1 VREVPITATRRVA
14 DYAEIIGEE
23 RHTEIRRLAAAV
35 AGRSMLHVNATAP
48 GGGVAEILQN
58 LVPLLR
64 DAGVDAHW
72 TVLDAPPEFFDIT
85 KKIHNALQGMALDL
99 SDAEK
104 KLFLEV
110 ARQNAADLPRADVVL
125 AHDPQ
130 AVALRHFAAE
140 PKHAA
145 WVWRCHIDLTAAH
158 ESVWSFVRPFV
169 EEHDASIW
177 TMPQFVRPDLR
188 SRSVLIQAPTID
200 PLSRK
205 NREMPSPEAQAIV
218 RRFGVDPARPILLQV
233 SRFDPWKDPLG
244 VIDAY
249 RLVKREVPDV
259 QLVMIGSLA
268 DDDPEGA
275 EYFGRTQRHA
285 GGDPDVFL
293 FTDLDGVKDDEVN
306 AFQRASTVVMQ
317 KSLREGFGLVVAEA
331 LWKHVPVVGGR
342 VGGIVLQ
349 IEDGVS
355 GFLVTSVA
363 EAAARAVEL
372 LRDPALRRRM
382 AEAGR
387 ERVRENF
394 LITRDVRDQLSLVGS
409 LVPARANPPWRA

>member
-1 VREVPITATRRVA
+1 VHEVPITATRRVS
-14 DYAEIIGEE
+14 DYAEIIGAPRYAEL
-23 RHTEIRRLAAAV
+23 RRLAAAV
-35 AGRSMLHVNATAP
+35 EGRSMLHVNATP
-48 GGGVAEILQN
+48 YGGGVAEILQN

-64 DAGVDAHW
+64 DAGVDARW
-72 TVLDAPPEFFDIT
+72 AVLDAPPEYFDIT
-85 KKIHNALQGMALDL
+85 KKIHNALQGMPLDL

-104 KLFLEV
+104 KLFLDV
-110 ARQNAADLPRADVVL
+110 ARDNATQLPDADVVL

-130 AVALRHFAAE
+130 AVALRHVAAE
-140 PKHAA
+140 PKRAGWA
-145 WVWRCHIDLTAAH
+145 WRCHIDLTAAH
-158 ESVWSFVRPFV
+158 QPVWSFILPFV

-177 TMPQFVRPDLR
+177 TMPQFVRRDLR
-188 SRSVLIQAPTID
+188 NKNVLIQAPTID

-205 NREMPSPEAQAIV
+205 NREMPRSEAEAIV
-218 RRFGVDPARPILLQV
+218 RRFRVDPARPILLQV

-249 RLVKREVPDV
+249 RLVKREVPGV

-268 DDDPEGA
+268 DDDPEGIRYL
-275 EYFGRTQRHA
+275 ELTRKHA
-285 GGDPDVFL
+285 GGDGDVVL
-293 FTDLDGVKDDEVN
+293 LTNLDGAKDDEVN
-306 AFQRASTVVMQ
+306 AFQRASTVVIQ

-331 LWKHVPVVGGR
+331 LWKGVPVVGGN

-355 GFLVTSVA
+355 GYLVSSVE
-363 EAAARAVEL
+363 EAAARTVEL
-372 LRDPALRRRM
+372 LRDPMLRHRM

-394 LITRDVRDQLSLVGS
+394 LITRELRDQLSLVDA
-409 LVPARANPPWRA
+409 LAPKP

>member
-1 VREVPITATRRVA
+1 MHEVPITATRRVS
-14 DYAEIIGEE
+14 DYAEIIGDK
-23 RHTEIRRLAAAV
+23 RLAELRALAASA
-35 AGRSMLHVNATAP
+35 AGRSMLHVNATAY

-72 TVLDAPPEFFDIT
+72 AVLDAPPAFFDIT
-85 KKIHNALQGMALDL
+85 KKVHNALQGMALDL
-99 SDAEK
+99 SDEEK

-110 ARQNAADLPRADVVL
+110 TRENAAQLPRTDVVL

-130 AVALRHFAAE
+130 AVALRHYAAE
-140 PKHAA
+140 PKRAGWA
-145 WVWRCHIDLTAAH
+145 WRCHIDLTTAH
-158 ESVWSFVRPFV
+158 QPVWSFIRPYV

-177 TMPQFVRPDLR
+177 TMRQFVRQDLR
-188 SRSVLIQAPTID
+188 GANVLIQAPTID

-205 NREMPSPEAQAIV
+205 NREMSASEAQGIV

-249 RLVKREVPDV
+249 RLVKRDVPDV
-259 QLVMIGSLA
+259 QLAMIGSLA

-275 EYFGRTQRHA
+275 EYLDRTRKHA
-285 GGDPDVFL
+285 QGDEDVVL
-293 FTDLDGVKDDEVN
+293 LTNLDGVKDDEVN
-306 AFQRASTVVMQ
+306 AFQRAATVVIQ
-317 KSLREGFGLVVAEA
+317 KSLREGFGLVVSEA
-331 LWKHVPVVGGR
+331 LWKGVPVVGGK

-355 GFLVTSVA
+355 GFLVSSVE
-363 EAAARAVEL
+363 EAAARTVEL
-372 LRDPALRRRM
+372 LRDPALRKRT
-382 AEAGR
+382 AAAGR
-387 ERVRENF
+387 EGVRDAF
-394 LITRDVRDQLSLVGS
+394 LITRDLRDQLALVSSLS
-409 LVPARANPPWRA
+409 SAHT

>member
-1 VREVPITATRRVA
+1 MHEVEITATRRVA
-14 DYAEIIGEE
+14 DYAEIIGEKRLAE
-23 RHTEIRRLAAAV
+23 LQTLAAAA
-35 AGRSMLHVNATAP
+35 AGRSMVHINATAY

-64 DAGVDAHW
+64 DAGVDARW
-72 TVLDAPPEFFDIT
+72 AVLDAPPAFFDIT

-99 SDAEK
+99 SDAEQ

-110 ARQNAADLPRADVVL
+110 ARENAAGLPRVDVVL

-130 AVALRHFAAE
+130 AVALRHYAAD
-140 PKHAA
+140 PKAA
-145 WVWRCHIDLTAAH
+145 GWAWRCHIDLTTAH
-158 ESVWSFVRPFV
+158 QPVWSFIRPFV
-169 EEHDASIW
+169 EEHDTSIW
-177 TMPQFVRPDLR
+177 TMPQFVRRDLR
-188 SRSVLIQAPTID
+188 NENVLIQAPTID

-205 NREMPSPEAQAIV
+205 NREMAGPEAQEIV
-218 RRFGVDPARPILLQV
+218 RRFHVDPDRPILLQV

-249 RLVKREVPDV
+249 RLVKKEIPGV

-275 EYFGRTQRHA
+275 EYLDRTRKHA
-285 GGDPDVFL
+285 QGDPDIFL
-293 FTDLDGVKDDEVN
+293 LTNLDGVKDDEVN
-306 AFQRASTVVMQ
+306 AFQRASAVVIQ

-331 LWKHVPVVGGR
+331 LWKGVPVVGGK

-355 GFLVTSVA
+355 GYLVSSV
-363 EAAARAVEL
+363 EDAAARSLEL
-372 LRDPALRRRM
+372 LRDPALRRRT
-382 AEAGR
+382 ADAGR

-394 LITRDVRDQLSLVGS
+394 LITRDLRDQLRLVAM
-409 LVPARANPPWRA
+409 LAPKR

>member
-1 VREVPITATRRVA
+1 LREVPITAKRRVT
-14 DYAEIIGEE
+14 DYAEIIGAQRQAEL
-23 RHTEIRRLAAAV
+23 TRLAAAV
-35 AGRSMLHVNATAP
+35 AGRSMLHINATAY

-72 TVLDAPPEFFDIT
+72 AVLDAPPEFFDIT
-85 KKIHNALQGMALDL
+85 KKIHNALQGMTLDL
-99 SDAEK
+99 SDSEK
-104 KLFLEV
+104 KLFLDV
-110 ARQNAADLPRADVVL
+110 ARENSADLRQADVVL

-140 PKHAA
+140 PKRAGWA
-145 WVWRCHIDLTAAH
+145 WRCHIDLTTAYQP
-158 ESVWSFVRPFV
+158 VWSFIRPFV

-177 TMPQFVRPDLR
+177 TMPQFVRQDLQM
-188 SRSVLIQAPTID
+188 SNVLVQAPTID

-205 NREMPSPEAQAIV
+205 NREMPASEAQDIV
-218 RRFGVDPARPILLQV
+218 RRFHVDPARPILLQV

-249 RLVKREVPDV
+249 RLVKKEVANV

-275 EYFGRTQRHA
+275 EYLGRARRHA
-285 GGDPDVFL
+285 AGDPDVFL
-293 FTDLDGVKDDEVN
+293 LTNLDGVKDDEVN
-306 AFQRASTVVMQ
+306 AFQRASTVVIQ
-317 KSLREGFGLVVAEA
+317 KSLREGFGLIVAEA
-331 LWKHVPVVGGR
+331 LWKRVPVVGGK

-349 IEDGVS
+349 IKDGVS
-355 GFLVTSVA
+355 GYLVTSVP
-363 EAAARAVEL
+363 EAAARCVEL

-387 ERVRENF
+387 EHVRQNF
-394 LITRDVRDQLSLVGS
+394 LITRDLRDQLNLVGMLAS
-409 LVPARANPPWRA
+409 RL

>member
-1 VREVPITATRRVA
+1 MHEVPITATRHLS
-14 DYAEIIGEE
+14 DYAEIIGEK
-23 RHTEIRRLAAAV
+23 RHAELRGLAAAA
-35 AGRSMLHVNATAP
+35 AGRSMVHINATAY

-64 DAGVDAHW
+64 DAGVDANW
-72 TVLDAPPEFFDIT
+72 AVLDAPPAYFDIT

-104 KLFLEV
+104 KLFLNV
-110 ARQNAADLPRADVVL
+110 ARENAAQLPRADVVL

-130 AVALRHFAAE
+130 AVALRHYSAE
-140 PKHAA
+140 PKRAGWA
-145 WVWRCHIDLTAAH
+145 WRCHIDLTTAH
-158 ESVWSFVRPFV
+158 QPVWSFIRPFV

-177 TMPQFVRPDLR
+177 TMPQFVRQDLQNKN
-188 SRSVLIQAPTID
+188 VLIQAPTID

-205 NREMPSPEAQAIV
+205 NRGMAPTEAHEIV
-218 RRFGVDPARPILLQV
+218 RRFRVDPARPILLQV

-249 RLVKREVPDV
+249 RIVKQEIPDV

-268 DDDPEGA
+268 DDDPEGI
-275 EYFGRTQRHA
+275 EYLDRTRSHA
-285 GGDPDVFL
+285 KGDPDVVL
-293 FTDLDGVKDDEVN
+293 LTNLDGVKDDEVN
-306 AFQRASTVVMQ
+306 AFQRACTVVIQ
-317 KSLREGFGLVVAEA
+317 KSLREGFGLVVAEG
-331 LWKHVPVVGGR
+331 LWKGKPVIGGK

-355 GFLVTSVA
+355 GYLVSSVE
-363 EAAARAVEL
+363 EAAARTIQL
-372 LRDPALRRRM
+372 LRDADLRQRT

-394 LITRDVRDQLSLVGS
+394 LITRDLRDQLSLVAT
-409 LVPARANPPWRA
+409 LAPKR

>member
-1 VREVPITATRRVA
+1 LHEVPITATRRIA
-14 DYAEIIGEE
+14 DYAEIIGAQ
-23 RHTEIRRLAAAV
+23 RHAELRELAKAA
-35 AGRSMLHVNATAP
+35 AGRSMVHINATAY

-72 TVLDAPPEFFDIT
+72 AVLDAPPAYFDIT
-85 KKIHNALQGMALDL
+85 KKIHNALQGMPLEL
-99 SDAEK
+99 SDEEK

-110 ARQNAADLPRADVVL
+110 ARDNAAQLPRADVVL

-130 AVALRHFAAE
+130 AVALRHYAAGPE
-140 PKHAA
+140 RAGWA
-145 WVWRCHIDLTAAH
+145 WRCHIDLTTAH
-158 ESVWSFVRPFV
+158 QPVWSFIRPFV

-177 TMPQFVRPDLR
+177 TMPQFVRKDLQNKN
-188 SRSVLIQAPTID
+188 VLIQAPTID

-205 NREMPSPEAQAIV
+205 NREMAPAEAQAIV
-218 RRFGVDPARPILLQV
+218 RRFHVDPARPILLQV

-244 VIDAY
+244 VIDTY
-249 RLVKREVPDV
+249 RLVKREISDV

-268 DDDPEGA
+268 DDDPEGI
-275 EYFGRTQRHA
+275 EYLERTRKHA
-285 GGDPDVFL
+285 QGDGDVVL
-293 FTDLDGVKDDEVN
+293 LTNLDGVKDDEVN
-306 AFQRASTVVMQ
+306 AFQRASTVVIQ
-317 KSLREGFGLVVAEA
+317 KSLREGFGLVVSEG
-331 LWKHVPVVGGR
+331 LWKGIPVIGGK

-355 GFLVTSVA
+355 GYLVSSVE
-363 EAAARAVEL
+363 EAADRCIKL
-372 LRDPALRRRM
+372 LRDPALRRRT

-394 LITRDVRDQLSLVGS
+394 LITRDLRDQLTLVASLA
-409 LVPARANPPWRA
+409 PKR

>member
-1 VREVPITATRRVA
+1 MHEVPITATRRIA
-14 DYAEIIGEE
+14 DYAEIIGAKRQAQLRE
-23 RHTEIRRLAAAV
+23 LAKAA
-35 AGRSMLHVNATAP
+35 AGRSMVHINATAY

-72 TVLDAPPEFFDIT
+72 AVLDAPPAYFDIT
-85 KKIHNALQGMALDL
+85 KKIHNALQGMPLAL

-104 KLFLEV
+104 KLFLDV
-110 ARQNAADLPRADVVL
+110 ARENAAQLPRADVVL

-130 AVALRHFAAE
+130 AVALRHFTPAPERAGW
-140 PKHAA
+140 A
-145 WVWRCHIDLTAAH
+145 WRCHIDLTTAH
-158 ESVWSFVRPFV
+158 QPVWSFIRPFV

-177 TMPQFVRPDLR
+177 TMPQFVRQDLENKN
-188 SRSVLIQAPTID
+188 VLIQAPTID

-205 NREMPSPEAQAIV
+205 NREMAPSEAQAIV
-218 RRFGVDPARPILLQV
+218 RRFRVDPARPILLQV

-249 RLVKREVPDV
+249 RLVKRQIPGV

-268 DDDPEGA
+268 DDDPEGI
-275 EYFGRTQRHA
+275 EYLDRTRKHA
-285 GGDPDVFL
+285 QGDVDVVL
-293 FTDLDGVKDDEVN
+293 LTNLDGVKDDEVN
-306 AFQRASTVVMQ
+306 AFQRASTVVIQ
-317 KSLREGFGLVVAEA
+317 KSLREGFGLVVSEG
-331 LWKHVPVVGGR
+331 LWKGIPVVGGN

-355 GFLVTSVA
+355 GYLVSSVE
-363 EAAARAVEL
+363 EAADRSIKL
-372 LRDPALRRRM
+372 LRDPALRRRT

-394 LITRDVRDQLSLVGS
+394 LITRDLRDQLSLVAS
-409 LVPARANPPWRA
+409 LAPAR